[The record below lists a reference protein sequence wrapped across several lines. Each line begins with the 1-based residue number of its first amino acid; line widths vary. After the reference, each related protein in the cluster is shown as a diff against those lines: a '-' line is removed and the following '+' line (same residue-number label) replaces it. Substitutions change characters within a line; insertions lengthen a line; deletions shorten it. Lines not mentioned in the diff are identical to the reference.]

1 LVSPVTAIV
10 KVVPLDVVA
19 DALPG
24 DAVTVYDVIAAPP
37 LEVGAVQLTVACESP
52 ATAETLV
59 AGPGTVL
66 PPELLVVADAGL
78 THSGAIVAM
87 NRETKPTKARET
99 THRFGIA
106 EPSIGILLKVSLCKI
121 LLFTYSQKESRV
133 N

>member
-1 LVSPVTAIV
+1 
-10 KVVPLDVVA
+10 VVPSDVVA

-66 PPELLVVADAGL
+66 PPVVVVVVADAGL
-78 THSGAIVAM
+78 THSGANVAM

-99 THRFGIA
+99 THCFGIA